1 MAVSREIKPPSK
13 FQDCVTGVDLDILC
27 KDNNE
32 NQGDLEI
39 EKPLHCYQVNGRTNN
54 VTFRTLPDRIDLWK
68 TSIMNFFGQEKTT
81 SLKDG
86 TVLKI
91 ICDFDTEKNC
101 SIKVNFYKT
110 GSIVIQGAKCGQ
122 FSDTFFTK
130 LKNKVHVSLNSKDSN
145 NNLNEDT
152 NESESVLDCT
162 QVEQVKDMTLN
173 DSSITFEKKN
183 TSINNSLRLQSGITK
198 MMFLKKLRKIEWLN
212 TVNSCVPNLTKL

>member
-13 FQDCVTGVDLDILC
+13 FQDCGTGDDLDILC

-32 NQGDLEI
+32 NQGDLET
-39 EKPLHCYQVNGRTNN
+39 EKPLHCHQVNGRTNH
-54 VTFRTLPDRIDLWK
+54 VTLRTLPDRIDLWK
-68 TSIMNFFGQEKTT
+68 TSIMNFFGQEKIT
-81 SLKDG
+81 SMKDA
-86 TVLKI
+86 TVLKV

-110 GSIVIQGAKCGQ
+110 GAVVIQCK

-130 LKNKVHVSLNSKDSN
+130 LKNKVHESLNSKVSN

-173 DSSITFEKKN
+173 DSSITFDKKKT
-183 TSINNSLRLQSGITK
+183 TSINNSLRFQSGSTQ
-198 MMFLKKLRKIEWLN
+198 MMFLMKLRKIGRLN
-212 TVNSCVPNLTKL
+212 TVNS